1 MENENKDLKELE
13 LKYKKQMEINDN
25 IQSDKSKNSNY
36 DYYKLKNI
44 IKSNLEEKNIN
55 NKYKDYLKDDEKV
68 VENRHKEELGEKT
81 IKPGIEEINQ
91 MELQVLEKTKEI
103 EEQIK
108 EINRKRLEFVINEF
122 KNKLIELSKKD
133 EEAFEENLNKE
144 FKLTLNQLEEQ
155 KNIRLN
161 SIKNL
166 QEKLNETILFCKKI
180 SEDLK
185 SKKIE
190 IKSDFDCYVDFLSQE
205 KNEAIK
211 KYENDMLKYIE
222 KRVSVFKTHLEKQF
236 K

>member
-1 MENENKDLKELE
+1 MQNENKDLNELE
-13 LKYKKQMEINDN
+13 LKYKKQMQIIDN

-36 DYYKLKNI
+36 DYYKIKNI

-55 NKYKDYLKDDEKV
+55 NKYKEYLQDDEKV
-68 VENRHKEELGEKT
+68 EENRHKEELVDKT
-81 IKPGIEEINQ
+81 KKPGIEEINQ

-108 EINRKRLEFVINEF
+108 EINKKRLEFVINEF

-166 QEKLNETILFCKKI
+166 QEKVNETILFCKRI
-180 SEDLK
+180 NEDLK

-190 IKSDFDCYVDFLSQE
+190 INSDFDCYVDFLGHE

-211 KYENDMLKYIE
+211 KYENDMVKYIE
-222 KRVSVFKTHLEKQF
+222 KRVNVFKTHLEKQF
-236 K
+236 N

>member
-122 KNKLIELSKKD
+122 KNKLIEISKKD

-161 SIKNL
+161 RIKNL